1 LRADPADY
9 ELAASGTL
17 QKVLALFADE
27 PGTWLPIAGGTD
39 VMVLY
44 AAGKLPA
51 RKLVNIGDLRELR
64 RIEVTFS
71 EVRIGAGCTYTDL
84 RQHSV
89 IANEFPLLARAA
101 AWTGGIANQNRGTLG
116 GNIANASPAGDSL
129 PVLLVYDVDL
139 ILVSVRGERR
149 IPYRTFHTGY
159 RKTLLA
165 PDELI
170 HSICISRNLKGYI
183 SHAKKVG
190 ARDAQAISKVFLA
203 AMARISNATIEDVRL
218 AAGSVGP
225 IPIRLIGT
233 ELALA
238 GRAIDKPSLDTASK
252 VMAQEIQPINDMRST
267 AGYRSVVL
275 HNLLGEFLRGLP
287 GARIDS

>member
-9 ELAASGTL
+9 ELAAPGTL
-17 QKVLALFADE
+17 EKVLALFADE

-39 VMVLY
+39 MMVLF

-71 EVRIGAGCTYTDL
+71 EVRIGAGCTYSDL

-89 IANEFPLLARAA
+89 IANEFPLLAQAA

-129 PVLLVYDVDL
+129 PVLLVYDADL
-139 ILVSVRGERR
+139 ILVSLRGERR

-159 RKTLLA
+159 KKTLLA

-170 HSICISRNLKGYI
+170 HSICISRNLKGYV
-183 SHAKKVG
+183 SYAKKVG
-190 ARDAQAISKVFLA
+190 ARNAQAISKVFLA

-225 IPIRLIGT
+225 VPIRLTGT

-238 GRAIDKPSLDTASK
+238 GRAIDNSLLDTASK

-267 AGYRSVVL
+267 AGYRSAVL
-275 HNLLGEFLRGLP
+275 RNLLGEFLQGLP

>member
-9 ELAASGTL
+9 ELAAPGTL
-17 QKVLALFADE
+17 EKVLALFADE
-27 PGTWLPIAGGTD
+27 PGSWLPIAGGTD

-44 AAGKLPA
+44 SAGKLPA

-71 EVRIGAGCTYTDL
+71 EVRIGAGCTYSDL
-84 RQHSV
+84 RQHTV
-89 IANEFPLLARAA
+89 IANEFPLLAQAA

-129 PVLLVYDVDL
+129 PVLLVYDADL
-139 ILVSVRGERR
+139 ILVSLRGERR

-159 RKTLLA
+159 KKTLLA

-183 SHAKKVG
+183 SYAKKVG

-225 IPIRLIGT
+225 VPIRLTGT

-238 GRAIDKPSLDTASK
+238 GRAIDNSLLDTASK

-267 AGYRSVVL
+267 AGYRSAVL
-275 HNLLGEFLRGLP
+275 RNLLGEFLQGLP
-287 GARIDS
+287 GARIAS

>member
-1 LRADPADY
+1 LRANPADY
-9 ELAASGTL
+9 ELAAPGTL
-17 QKVLALFADE
+17 QKVLALYADE
-27 PGTWLPIAGGTD
+27 PGSWLPIAGGTD

-64 RIEVTFS
+64 RIEVTSS

-89 IANEFPLLARAA
+89 IASEFPLLARAA

-129 PVLLVYDVDL
+129 PVLLVYDADL

-159 RKTLLA
+159 KKTLLA

-170 HSICISRNLKGYI
+170 HSICISKNLKGYI
-183 SHAKKVG
+183 SYAKKVG
-190 ARDAQAISKVFLA
+190 ARNAQAISKVFLA
-203 AMARISNATIEDVRL
+203 ALARISNTTIEDVRL

-225 IPIRLIGT
+225 IPVRLAAT
-233 ELALA
+233 ERALA
-238 GRAIDKPSLDTASK
+238 GRAIDNSLLETAGK
-252 VMAQEIQPINDMRST
+252 VMAEEIQPINDIRST
-267 AGYRSVVL
+267 AEYRTVVL
-275 HNLLGEFLRGLP
+275 RNLLREFLQGLP
-287 GARIDS
+287 GARIAS

>member
-1 LRADPADY
+1 MRADPADY
-9 ELAASGTL
+9 ELAAPGTL
-17 QKVLALFADE
+17 EKVLALFADE

-44 AAGKLPA
+44 SAGKLPA

-64 RIEVTFS
+64 YIEVTFS

-84 RQHSV
+84 RQHSIIV
-89 IANEFPLLARAA
+89 NEFPLLARAA

-129 PVLLVYDVDL
+129 PVLLVYDADL

-149 IPYRTFHTGY
+149 IPYRAFHTGY
-159 RKTLLA
+159 KKTLLA

-183 SHAKKVG
+183 SYAKKVG

-225 IPIRLIGT
+225 VPIRLIGT

-238 GRAIDKPSLDTASK
+238 GRAIDNSLLETAGK
-252 VMAQEIQPINDMRST
+252 VMAQEIQPINDIRST

-275 HNLLGEFLRGLP
+275 RNLLGEFLQGLP

>member
-9 ELAASGTL
+9 ELAAPGTL
-17 QKVLALFADE
+17 EKVLALFADE

-64 RIEVTFS
+64 RIEVTLS

-84 RQHSV
+84 RQHSTIV
-89 IANEFPLLARAA
+89 NEFPLLARAA

-129 PVLLVYDVDL
+129 PVLLVYDADL

-149 IPYRTFHTGY
+149 IPYRAFHTGY
-159 RKTLLA
+159 KKTLLA

-170 HSICISRNLKGYI
+170 HSICISRNLKGYM
-183 SHAKKVG
+183 SYAKKVG
-190 ARDAQAISKVFLA
+190 ARNAQAISKVVFA
-203 AMARISNATIEDVRL
+203 AMARISNAIVEDVRL

-225 IPIRLIGT
+225 IPIRLTGT
-233 ELALA
+233 ELALVGRPIDNRLLETA
-238 GRAIDKPSLDTASK
+238 GK
-252 VMAQEIQPINDMRST
+252 VMAEEIQPINDIRST
-267 AGYRSVVL
+267 AEYRTAVL
-275 HNLLGEFLRGLP
+275 RNLLGEFLQGLP
-287 GARIDS
+287 GGRIAA

>member
-1 LRADPADY
+1 LRANPAEY
-9 ELAASGTL
+9 ELAAPGTL
-17 QKVLALFADE
+17 QRVLALYADE
-27 PGTWLPIAGGTD
+27 PGSWLPIAGGTD

-51 RKLVNIGDLRELR
+51 RKLVSIGNLRELR
-64 RIEVTFS
+64 HIEVTSS
-71 EVRIGAGCTYTDL
+71 EVRVGAGCTYTDL

-89 IANEFPLLARAA
+89 IAKEFSLLAGAA

-129 PVLLVYDVDL
+129 PVLLVYDADL

-159 RKTLLA
+159 KKTLLA

-170 HSICISRNLKGYI
+170 HSICISRSLKGYM
-183 SHAKKVG
+183 SYAKKVG
-190 ARDAQAISKVFLA
+190 ARNAQAISKVVFA
-203 AMARISNATIEDVRL
+203 AMARISNAIVEDVRL

-225 IPIRLIGT
+225 IPIRLTGT

-238 GRAIDKPSLDTASK
+238 GHAIDNPLLETAGK
-252 VMAQEIQPINDMRST
+252 VMAEEIQPINDIRST
-267 AGYRSVVL
+267 AEYRTAVL
-275 HNLLGEFLRGLP
+275 RNLLGEFLQGLP
-287 GARIDS
+287 GARIAA